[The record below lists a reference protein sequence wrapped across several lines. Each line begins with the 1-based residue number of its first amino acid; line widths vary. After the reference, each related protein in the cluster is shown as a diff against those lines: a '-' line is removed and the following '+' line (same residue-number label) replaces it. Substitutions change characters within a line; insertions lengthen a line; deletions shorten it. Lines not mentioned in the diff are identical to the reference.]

1 MDFIPCKAEEA
12 DEHINQ
18 ERLRRKIDISFKGIC
33 DRCKTIGDLNKLTE
47 EVRRIKAEND
57 I

>member
-18 ERLRRKIDISFKGIC
+18 ERLRRKIEISFKGIC
-33 DRCKTIGDLNKLTE
+33 DRCKTIGDLKKLNE
-47 EVRRIKAEND
+47 EVRRIKAKND